1 MIFSF
6 LMPWALLVG
15 VIPHAHSLS
24 SPTQVKVGSAM
35 PARTVLETKFLL
47 SDYGWV
53 LEPRKLSKRDQ
64 LALLL
69 TNRLDGGQ

>member
-15 VIPHAHSLS
+15 VIPHAYSLS
-24 SPTQVKVGSAM
+24 SPAQVSAGSAV
-35 PARTVLETKFLL
+35 PARTTLETKFLL

-64 LALLL
+64 LSLLL